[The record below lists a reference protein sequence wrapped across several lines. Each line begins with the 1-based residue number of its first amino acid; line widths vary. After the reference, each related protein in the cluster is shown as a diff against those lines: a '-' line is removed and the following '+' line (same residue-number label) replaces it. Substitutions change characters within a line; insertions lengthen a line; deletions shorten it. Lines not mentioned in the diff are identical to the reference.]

1 MREDNFLYQCVYNKL
16 QKYEQLHLLQWY
28 SSLNDYEKNEFLL
41 YLNKIDYLSIEQVM
55 NEEKIKKADDDIEP
69 IDVFNL
75 KDSELI
81 EKKLHLYGM
90 EEIKKGHVAVV
101 LLAGGQATRL
111 GLNKPK
117 GTLDI
122 GITKPLYLF
131 EIVIEKLKRN
141 VEETGCYIDLYIM
154 VSETNEDDIKSFFM
168 QHNFFGYRK
177 KSIIFFRQKMY
188 PKFFFDGKIALEEK
202 GQVAKAPGGNGVW
215 FDVLR
220 QNNYIEKMR
229 NDNIKW
235 INLLSIDNPLYSI
248 IDTKFLGALIMS
260 GRQMAV
266 QVVEKNNPYEK
277 VGVICK
283 KKGKP
288 YVKEYY
294 EMSYKEKEAF
304 DEQHRLRYRYGV
316 ALNYMFKLNELEMLQ
331 DILLPVHLV
340 EKKVPFIDCMGK
352 KVIPNE
358 ENGYVMEK
366 LALDMI
372 QLFEHVL
379 VYEIDRKKNFAPI
392 KNRNGEDSIDTAR
405 ELLKLN
411 GYKL

>member
-1 MREDNFLYQCVYNKL
+1 MREENFLYQCVYNKL
-16 QKYEQLHLLQWY
+16 KKYEQLHLLQWY
-28 SSLNDYEKNEFLL
+28 SNLSNYEKNEFLL
-41 YLNKIDYLSIEQVM
+41 QLNRIDYLIIEQVV
-55 NEEKIKKADDDIEP
+55 NKEKIKTVDDDTEP
-69 IDVFNL
+69 IDVLNL
-75 KDSELI
+75 RDI
-81 EKKLHLYGM
+81 ESIEEKLHLYGM

-117 GTLDI
+117 GILNI

-131 EIVIEKLKRN
+131 EIVIEKLKRTT
-141 VEETGCYIDLYIM
+141 EETGRYIDLYIM
-154 VSETNEDDIKSFFM
+154 VSEENEDDIIFFFKK
-168 QHNFFGYRK
+168 HNFFGYRR
-177 KSIIFFRQKMY
+177 KSIVFFRQKMY
-188 PKFFFDGKIALEEK
+188 PKIFFDGKIALEEK
-202 GQVAKAPGGNGVW
+202 SQVAKAPGGNGVW
-215 FDVLR
+215 FDALR

-229 NDNIKW
+229 RDNIKW

-248 IDTKFLGALIMS
+248 VDTKFLGALIIS
-260 GRQMAV
+260 GKQMAV

-294 EMSYKEKEAF
+294 EMSDKEKEAY
-304 DEQHRLRYRYGV
+304 DEQNRLRYRYGV
-316 ALNYMFKLNELEMLQ
+316 VLNYMFKLNELERLQ
-331 DILLPVHLV
+331 DILLPVHFV
-340 EKKVPFIDCMGK
+340 EKKFPFIDCTGK

-372 QLFEHVL
+372 QLFEDVL
-379 VYEIDRKKNFAPI
+379 VYEIDRKKNFAPV